1 MIKNDKPQAGKFPVG
16 KVVHA
21 NPWQGLREFT
31 AARIA
36 LGRSGASLPTAE
48 LLKFGLAHA
57 QARDAVHQPF
67 DSEAL
72 ARQLEDD
79 GLTTLTVH
87 SAAQSRESYLC
98 RPDLGRRLGDD
109 SRQML
114 LDYPDHRADILLVVG
129 DGLSSK
135 AVHRQAVPFIR
146 ALRPYLAV
154 LGLKMAPVVLA
165 HQSRVALGDDI
176 GECLQAQSV
185 AILIGERPGLSS
197 PDSLGIYFTWGPHTR
212 RRESERNCI
221 SNIRPEGLNYPQAAF
236 KLAWL
241 LEQARQRRLSGIELK
256 DESDNPALYGLVKPQ
271 FNLVDET
278 GLTHNL

>member
-1 MIKNDKPQAGKFPVG
+1 MTKHDKPMAGTFPVG
-16 KVVHA
+16 KLIHT
-21 NPWQGLREFT
+21 NPWEELRAFT

-36 LGRSGASLPTAE
+36 LGRAGASLPTAE

-57 QARDAVHQPF
+57 QARDAVHLPF

-72 ARQLEDD
+72 AQQLEAD
-79 GLTTLTVH
+79 GLSTLTVH
-87 SAAQSRESYLC
+87 SAAPSRESYLC

-109 SRQML
+109 SRRML
-114 LDYPDHRADILLVVG
+114 LDYPDQRADILLVVG

-146 ALRPYLAV
+146 ALIPYLAT

-197 PDSLGIYFTWGPHTR
+197 PDSLGVYFTWAPHTR
-212 RRESERNCI
+212 RLESERNCI
-221 SNIRPEGLNYPQAAF
+221 SNIRPEGLDYPQAAF

-241 LEQARQRRLSGIELK
+241 LEQARQRRLSGIALK
-256 DESDNPALYGLVKPQ
+256 DESDNPALYGLVKPGYAQ
-271 FNLVDET
+271 DLAQR
-278 GLTHNL
+278 